1 MKAYLHSISDAITN
15 SSTEM
20 FTILMKNA
28 ISIAK
33 DQLQEVLDT
42 VKCNKTVDEVFDVQ
56 VTLKYWGEKDMVET
70 VCTTDEELNKILDRF
85 TESAPEKCGLVVKSK
100 ETGMPLSILKPN
112 TIMESREFMC

>member
-56 VTLKYWGEKDMVET
+56 ATLKYWGEKDMVET
-70 VCTTDEELNKILDRF
+70 VCTTDEELNKILDSF
-85 TESAPEKCGLVVKSK
+85 TESAPKCSLVVKSK

-112 TIMESREFMC
+112 TIIEEREFIC